1 MKKIIYFVLFSM
13 FVSTCAFAQG
23 EVEAYK
29 MSKRDLSGTAR
40 GLSMGGA
47 FGALGGDMTGVGINP
62 AGIAVYRSSEIVG
75 TFSRNNTN
83 NTVLNTTKSASDLDL
98 TNLGFVGTFYTRN
111 ELIPVIN
118 FGFAYN
124 SQYSY
129 GSHIFAAGGGSGNS
143 SLMDYIASVSNR
155 VNDGKGVNP
164 EALRFKTN
172 DKGDVTFDPFGAG
185 ANWLSILGFNSYLI
199 NPVTNSSPYIYEP
212 LHKDAVYRWLEMEES
227 GSVNSYDFS
236 VGMDIANKLSV
247 GATLSVFDIYYS
259 LNSQYS
265 ENFIDKGNNGFDLK
279 NILVTQGAGA
289 GARLGLIYRPVHALR
304 IGLAYHTPVWFM
316 MTDTFSA
323 EMGEDI
329 SMYKGYLLSKK
340 YMTKDQY
347 DKYQPAKTH
356 TRDFYND
363 YRFQTPDKWVVSLAG
378 VLGSKALLSLDYELT
393 NYKNMKFRGTMN
405 DQNPDTRF
413 ALQNQYIS
421 EDHKATS
428 NVRAGMEYRFT
439 PQLSM
444 RLGYAWMQNPYASD
458 YKNGLKETATQGST
472 TIYRI
477 EGDTYFLTGGLGY
490 RFDRNFYLDMA
501 VVHKTQTDDLY
512 PYSTV
517 FADGKIA
524 VDGAPYQ
531 LKSTALNVAL
541 TLGYKF

>member
-13 FVSTCAFAQG
+13 FVSTYAFAQG
-23 EVEAYK
+23 EVEAYR

-62 AGIAVYRSSEIVG
+62 AGIAVYRGSEIVG
-75 TFSRNNTN
+75 TFTLNSTS
-83 NTVLNTTKSASDLDL
+83 NTVLNTTKSTSDPDL
-98 TNLGFVGTFYTRN
+98 TNFGFVGTFYTRN

-118 FGFAYN
+118 FGFGYN

-129 GSHIFAAGGGSGNS
+129 DSHIFAAGGGSGNTS
-143 SLMDYIASVSNR
+143 MMDYIASVSNR
-155 VNDGKGVNP
+155 FNDGKGVNP
-164 EALRFKTN
+164 EALRFKHN

-185 ANWLSILGFNSYLI
+185 ANWLSIFGYNSYLI
-199 NPVTNSSPYIYEP
+199 NPVTNSSPFRYRP
-212 LHKDAVYRWLEMEES
+212 LHNEGVYRWLEMEEM
-227 GSVNSYDFS
+227 GRMNSYDFS

-247 GATLSVFDIYYS
+247 GATLSVADVYYALS
-259 LNSQYS
+259 SQYS
-265 ENFIDKGNNGFDLK
+265 EEFEKGTQNGFDLRNK
-279 NILVTQGAGA
+279 LVTQGAGA
-289 GARLGLIYRPVHALR
+289 GAKLGLIYRPVHALR
-304 IGLAYHTPVWFM
+304 IGLAYHTPIWFVI
-316 MTDTFSA
+316 TDTFSA
-323 EMGEDI
+323 EMEDNVTAYVTDPK
-329 SMYKGYLLSKK
+329 YK
-340 YMTKDQY
+340 
-347 DKYQPAKTH
+347 PAITQ

-393 NYKNMKFRGTMN
+393 NYKNMKFKGTMN
-405 DQNPDTRF
+405 DQDPNTRF
-413 ALQNQYIS
+413 TLQNQYIT
-421 EDHKATS
+421 EDHKSAS

-439 PQLSM
+439 PQFSM
-444 RLGYAWMQNPYASD
+444 RLGYAWMQNPYESD

-477 EGDTYFLTGGLGY
+477 EGDTHFLTGGLGY

-501 VVHKTQTDDLY
+501 VVYKTQTDDLY
-512 PYSTV
+512 PHSTV

-531 LKSTALNVAL
+531 LKSTALRGVL